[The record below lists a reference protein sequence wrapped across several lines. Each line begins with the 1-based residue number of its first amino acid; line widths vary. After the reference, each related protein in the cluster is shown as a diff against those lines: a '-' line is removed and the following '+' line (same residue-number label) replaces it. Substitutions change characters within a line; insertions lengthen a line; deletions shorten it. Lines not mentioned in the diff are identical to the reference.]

1 MLEWS
6 NCIVQNQVLTFEAF
20 IYPASSS
27 NVMNVKTIE
36 LVLFPII
43 CHLQFALFGYGFGK
57 CGEKMTDLI
66 SLANIF
72 APSP

>member
-1 MLEWS
+1 
-6 NCIVQNQVLTFEAF
+6 
-20 IYPASSS
+20 
-27 NVMNVKTIE
+27 MNVKTIE
-36 LVLFPII
+36 LVLFPTM

-57 CGEKMTDLI
+57 CGEKMTDLT